1 MMRHHAKRRQ
11 RHTEKKMQV
20 ETGVIQLQA
29 QESQG
34 WLAAT
39 KSQEIGKEGFS
50 PRAFRG
56 ITVLLTP

>member
-1 MMRHHAKRRQ
+1 MMRHRSKRRQ
-11 RHTEKKMQV
+11 RHTKKKMEV
-20 ETGVIQLQA
+20 ETGVMQLQA

-39 KSQEIGKEGFS
+39 KTQEIGKEGFS
-50 PRAFRG
+50 PRAFKG